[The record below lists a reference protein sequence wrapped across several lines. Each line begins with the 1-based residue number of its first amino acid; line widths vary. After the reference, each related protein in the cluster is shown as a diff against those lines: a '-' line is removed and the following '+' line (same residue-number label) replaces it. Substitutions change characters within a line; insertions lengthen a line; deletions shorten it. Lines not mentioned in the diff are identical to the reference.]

1 LKEKQLIEVIMD
13 DILDR
18 WGGIAKEL
26 RCSVQTAIRYAKLQK
41 KPLPVKYDPAG
52 HPTIT
57 KTQIREWRFGKAA

>member
-1 LKEKQLIEVIMD
+1 MD

-18 WGGIAKEL
+18 WGRIADEL
-26 RCSVQTAIRYAKLQK
+26 KCTVQTAIRYAKLPK

-57 KTQIREWRFGKAA
+57 KAQIREWRFGKAA